1 MPAAPMT
8 APKVCVLVTAPTEAG
23 VRRFLARYV
32 KPAFG
37 LRKNQWRMCYREHYA
52 LTLLSRPLRAGEN
65 PADLYGP
72 HARSGALVLAALSA
86 SSPASGFEAA
96 RAWLKAQGFDPM
108 AELAVNTANTENE
121 NIDQGALVVN
131 FVNSHCP
138 WRNDPIDDLD
148 AYMAKNNKP
157 FWA

>member
-1 MPAAPMT
+1 MSAKPEEI
-8 APKVCVLVTAPTEAG
+8 PKFCVLVTGATEAG
-23 VRRFLARYV
+23 LRRFLARYV

-37 LRKNQWRMCYREHYA
+37 MRKNQWRMRYREHYA
-52 LTLLSRPLRAGEN
+52 LTVLSRPLRADED
-65 PADLYGP
+65 PAAVYGP
-72 HARSGALVLAALSA
+72 HAESGALVLAALA
-86 SSPASGFEAA
+86 GTNPDSGREAA
-96 RAWLKAQGFDPM
+96 HAWLKTKGFDPM
-108 AELAVNTANTENE
+108 VELEFSPTPSESE

-131 FVNSHCP
+131 FINSRCP